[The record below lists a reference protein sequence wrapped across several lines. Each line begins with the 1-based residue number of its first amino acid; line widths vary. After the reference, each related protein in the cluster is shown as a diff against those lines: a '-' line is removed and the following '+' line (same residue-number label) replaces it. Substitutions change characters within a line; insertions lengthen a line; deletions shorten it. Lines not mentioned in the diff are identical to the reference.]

1 MREWFNEKFVEWA
14 GKLSAEKLE
23 ALRGEAEAQLGIM
36 FFVFSILF
44 SIVVLLS
51 PKIIP
56 YLKNRFHIPNNV
68 LCKLLHVLFAIS
80 LLTISILSCIFDIP
94 YTALSAIF
102 ILAIMSFIP
111 AKKLETSIVN
121 NDSGTIKASIN
132 QIRSF
137 FTFILIIFL
146 TYSFVLNIINI
157 AKLQ

>member
-1 MREWFNEKFVEWA
+1 MKEWFKGKIIDLA
-14 GKLSAEKLE
+14 AKLSDLEGVRENAEN
-23 ALRGEAEAQLGIM
+23 RLGIM
-36 FFVFSILF
+36 FFFLSIIF
-44 SIVVLLS
+44 SIVILLS

-80 LLTISILSCIFDIP
+80 LLAISIFSCIFDIP

-111 AKKLETSIVN
+111 AKKLEIAIFN
-121 NDSGTIKASIN
+121 NDSGTIKSSIS

-137 FTFILIIFL
+137 FTFILIIFF

-157 AKLQ
+157 TKLQ